1 MTAQELEQIQTYL
14 ACFAPQLAWIA
25 VARGLNT
32 WNDKDFQICM
42 IQHQN
47 TAKWN

>member
-1 MTAQELEQIQTYL
+1 MNRVEMEEM
-14 ACFAPQLAWIA
+14 ACYMEMFAPQLAWIA

-32 WNDKDFQICM
+32 WNDKDFQICI